1 MSEKILTGYPSID
14 KPWLKYYQEK
24 YIQSEIP
31 HMCATEYF
39 EEANRN
45 NLDSLAIDCEIQG
58 NFTFKQF
65 ENEYKKIAASLYAM
79 TSAKGKISLFV
90 LPPMALESMLIYAH
104 NIIGGVL
111 TGLPPQATT
120 KEICMA
126 INELHIDKLFI
137 FEALLTDE
145 REKEIYENTEI
156 KYIIYYGNS
165 TSSYGDERT
174 ISYESFLHIGRDVS
188 IPNLEIEPE
197 DLLFIARTGGT
208 TGTPKSVMLNSNSFN
223 ITVHQFINS
232 DLPYDRNDNW
242 LRLWALFSATA
253 AISNNH
259 LPLVT
264 GMCTVIRSFPMNIT
278 EFDKIIDRERTNH
291 LTLIPQLID
300 VLEQSELL
308 KKRDLSYIK
317 TVGCGGIGV
326 TAQFE
331 QRVQT
336 FLAEH
341 NITTFLGYGW
351 GCTESASSAVI
362 RSNFETSKIGAVGV
376 PLVQTVV
383 SVFDLEN
390 LNEKK
395 YGEEGELCIK
405 SPACMLGYY
414 GDEYLTNKVLKK
426 HKDGSVWLHTGD
438 LGMIDKDGF
447 VYIKGRITRTI
458 FVFPTA
464 KVYPSAIEDII
475 SNVSG
480 VKEVVIGQIPDSEH
494 EGFFVPI
501 CFIVAF
507 SNYEVEAVIKNIHVL
522 CEESLP
528 KHARPQKILLYEQF
542 PLLPSGKPDIEA
554 LERKV
559 QQ

>member
-1 MSEKILTGYPSID
+1 
-14 KPWLKYYQEK
+14 
-24 YIQSEIP
+24 
-31 HMCATEYF
+31 MCAMEYF

-145 REKEIYENTEI
+145 REKEIYENTGI

-165 TSSYGDERT
+165 TSSYGD
-174 ISYESFLHIGRDVS
+174 V
-188 IPNLEIEPE
+188 
-197 DLLFIARTGGT
+197 
-208 TGTPKSVMLNSNSFN
+208 
-223 ITVHQFINS
+223 
-232 DLPYDRNDNW
+232 
-242 LRLWALFSATA
+242 
-253 AISNNH
+253 
-259 LPLVT
+259 
-264 GMCTVIRSFPMNIT
+264 
-278 EFDKIIDRERTNH
+278 
-291 LTLIPQLID
+291 
-300 VLEQSELL
+300 
-308 KKRDLSYIK
+308 
-317 TVGCGGIGV
+317 
-326 TAQFE
+326 
-331 QRVQT
+331 
-336 FLAEH
+336 
-341 NITTFLGYGW
+341 
-351 GCTESASSAVI
+351 
-362 RSNFETSKIGAVGV
+362 
-376 PLVQTVV
+376 
-383 SVFDLEN
+383 
-390 LNEKK
+390 
-395 YGEEGELCIK
+395 
-405 SPACMLGYY
+405 
-414 GDEYLTNKVLKK
+414 
-426 HKDGSVWLHTGD
+426 
-438 LGMIDKDGF
+438 GMIDKDGF